1 MRLSHLAAVATLVA
15 LLGAMFVA
23 MGSAS
28 AAALGMCSTSGTS
41 YLVNV
46 GGAAD
51 TCTIPPAN
59 SADAVLAAHL
69 STDPVDASS
78 IVTTS
83 VVNNVITVTA
93 VGAGSVMLTD
103 DNGTDSNDGDDR
115 KFSFVVLDGMD
126 ESTDDD
132 PDENYVNNAGVGA
145 VIEFSDTD
153 GIVAAG
159 TPVSV
164 NVAMRYGGDAVD
176 VVFRGGGLNFAFGGG
191 TATFVDD
198 ALVPQVRLLQS
209 PQPDTRDLGQVE
221 NGNAG
226 DIPGAS
232 DDDFE
237 ASPSWTR
244 STNVDGVARSRAYTL
259 STAGASGEYTITATI
274 GITRD
279 GSPITVS
286 RDLTVGD
293 PGDAVTAVDLRY
305 STMGTAT
312 TTDDEDGRASKGGT
326 VELEWVITNSLGA
339 VTNDSSLNVIQI
351 SGTNGRYTVGTQATA
366 TSGLTVMDK
375 KAKGTITV
383 GSHQNKER
391 VVTVTIT
398 AIGGASVATDS
409 IDVHFTGNL
418 DAVSID
424 NSNVGTMFYRDAG
437 TEADG
442 DSGDNRDS
450 LSFKISGADASG
462 NFVPLA
468 SPDITVTSKATGKT
482 VTAITAMPAMSR
494 GSKVYDL
501 AVLDNDALVT
511 SPLDTGEYTMT
522 VTQGT
527 KRASVD
533 FTVVGMGD
541 NLELD
546 VSNTAPTT
554 VGDNVQVTAMVSSDG
569 MPVADGTKVTFKS
582 RDTVGDSD
590 SVLFLTTEETVTTK
604 GGEAEATFVVI
615 GPGSAVITAAADGDV
630 RVEVVTS
637 TAGAPEPEAMPEEE
651 ASVSCLSELSGFAT
665 WSCGVSADASE
676 IFEMVSARGVSAIHL
691 WNGSTWVR
699 YSVVDDAMVPGSS
712 DFMVTENDIL
722 YISN

>member
-1 MRLSHLAAVATLVA
+1 MRLSHLAAAATLVA
-15 LLGAMFVA
+15 LLGAMFIA

-28 AAALGMCSTSGTS
+28 AADLGMCNTSGTN
-41 YLVNV
+41 YLLV
-46 GGAAD
+46 GDSCTVMTDNALESSNTTAATATANTPEEGTWQIDAQNAGETTITDGNGNGISDNGATSD
-51 TCTIPPAN
+51 
-59 SADAVLAAHL
+59 
-69 STDPVDASS
+69 VDES
-78 IVTTS
+78 
-83 VVNNVITVTA
+83 
-93 VGAGSVMLTD
+93 D
-103 DNGTDSNDGDDR
+103 DNETF
-115 KFSFVVLDGMD
+115 KVVVLDGT
-126 ESTDDD
+126 ESARGD
-132 PDENYVNNAGVGA
+132 GA
-145 VIEFSDTD
+145 TIEFSDTD

-164 NVAMRYGGDAVD
+164 NVAMRYGGDVD
-176 VVFRGGGLNFAFGGG
+176 VVFRGGGLNFAFGG
-191 TATFVDD
+191 ATPDDFSDD
-198 ALVPQVRLLQS
+198 AQVPQVRLLA
-209 PQPDTRDLGQVE
+209 PNQPDGRSLADTIA
-221 NGNAG
+221 GNDAEG
-226 DIPGAS
+226 S
-232 DDDFE
+232 DADDSI
-237 ASPSWTR
+237 APSPSWNMPTKL
-244 STNVDGVARSRAYTL
+244 DGVARSRSYTL

-569 MPVADGTKVTFKS
+569 TPVADGTKVTFKS

>member
-1 MRLSHLAAVATLVA
+1 MRLSHLAAAATLVA

-28 AAALGMCSTSGTS
+28 AADLGMCNTSGTN
-41 YLVNV
+41 YLLE
-46 GGAAD
+46 GD
-51 TCTIPPAN
+51 TCTVMTEN
-59 SADAVLAAHL
+59 ELSSSDTSLA
-69 STDPVDASS
+69 
-78 IVTTS
+78 
-83 VVNNVITVTA
+83 TA
-93 VGAGSVMLTD
+93 TD
-103 DNGTDSNDGDDR
+103 DTPDTGTWQIEAIDAGEVTITDGNGNGISDNGATSDVDESDDNETF
-115 KFSFVVLDGMD
+115 KVVVLDGT
-126 ESTDDD
+126 ESARGD
-132 PDENYVNNAGVGA
+132 GA
-145 VIEFSDTD
+145 TIEFSDTD

-164 NVAMRYGGDAVD
+164 NVAMRYGGDVD
-176 VVFRGGGLNFAFGGG
+176 VVFRGGGLNFAFGG
-191 TATFVDD
+191 ATPDDFSDD
-198 ALVPQVRLLQS
+198 AQVPQVRLLA
-209 PQPDTRDLGQVE
+209 PNQPDGRSLADT
-221 NGNAG
+221 NAG
-226 DIPGAS
+226 NDAGGS
-232 DDDFE
+232 DADDSI
-237 ASPSWTR
+237 APSPSWNMPTKL
-244 STNVDGVARSRAYTL
+244 DGVARSRAYTL

-442 DSGDNRDS
+442 DSGDHRDS

-554 VGDNVQVTAMVSSDG
+554 VGDDVQVTAMVSSDG

>member
-1 MRLSHLAAVATLVA
+1 MRLSHLAAAATLVA

-41 YLVNV
+41 YLVIA
-46 GGAAD
+46 GGDAD
-51 TCTIPPAN
+51 TCMITLNSSTVPATSSDSTVAANTTDGTIT
-59 SADAVLAAHL
+59 AVAAGITTF
-69 STDPVDASS
+69 TDPAFVGTG
-78 IVTTS
+78 TTA
-83 VVNNVITVTA
+83 NPQKAEKTYRI
-93 VGAGSVMLTD
+93 
-103 DNGTDSNDGDDR
+103 
-115 KFSFVVLDGMD
+115 VVLDGAD
-126 ESTDDD
+126 NSTDDD
-132 PDENYVNNAGVGA
+132 PDENYVNNAGAGA

-279 GSPITVS
+279 GEPITVS
-286 RDLTVGD
+286 KDLMVGD
-293 PGDAVTAVDLRY
+293 PGDAVAAVDLRY

-312 TTDDEDGRASKGGT
+312 TTDDEDGRASKSGT
-326 VELEWVITNSLGA
+326 VELEWVITNSLGT
-339 VTNDSSLNVIQI
+339 VTNDSSLSVIQI
-351 SGTNGRYTVGTQATA
+351 SGTNGSYTVGTQENKLN
-366 TSGLTVMDK
+366 GLTVENRT
-375 KAKGTITV
+375 AKGTITV
-383 GSHQNKER
+383 GSRQSKER

-442 DSGDNRDS
+442 DSGDHRDS

>member
-28 AAALGMCSTSGTS
+28 AAALGMCNTSGTS

-46 GGAAD
+46 GGLAD
-51 TCTIPPAN
+51 TCTITLNSSTVPAT
-59 SADAVLAAHL
+59 SSDQSVAADSTDGTITALAAGITTF
-69 STDPVDASS
+69 TDPAFVGTG
-78 IVTTS
+78 TTA
-83 VVNNVITVTA
+83 NPQKAEKTYRI
-93 VGAGSVMLTD
+93 
-103 DNGTDSNDGDDR
+103 
-115 KFSFVVLDGMD
+115 VVLDGMD
-126 ESTDDD
+126 DSTDGA
-132 PDENYVNNAGVGA
+132 PDQNYVNNAGVGA

-164 NVAMRYGGDAVD
+164 NVAMRYGGEAVD

-191 TATFVDD
+191 TASFVDD

-209 PQPDTRDLGQVE
+209 PQPDTRTLGQVE
-221 NGNAG
+221 NGTSG
-226 DIPGAS
+226 SIPGAT
-232 DDDFE
+232 DGDFE

-312 TTDDEDGRASKGGT
+312 TTDDEDGRASKSGT

-442 DSGDNRDS
+442 DSGDHRDS

>member
-28 AAALGMCSTSGTS
+28 AAALGMCNTSGTN
-41 YLVNV
+41 YLLV
-46 GGAAD
+46 GDSCTVMTDNALESSNTTAATATANTPEEGTWQIDAQNAGETTITDGNGNGISDNGATSD
-51 TCTIPPAN
+51 
-59 SADAVLAAHL
+59 
-69 STDPVDASS
+69 VDES
-78 IVTTS
+78 
-83 VVNNVITVTA
+83 
-93 VGAGSVMLTD
+93 D
-103 DNGTDSNDGDDR
+103 DNKTF
-115 KFSFVVLDGMD
+115 KVVVLDGT
-126 ESTDDD
+126 ESARGD
-132 PDENYVNNAGVGA
+132 GA
-145 VIEFSDTD
+145 TIEFSDTD

-164 NVAMRYGGDAVD
+164 NVAMRYGGNVD
-176 VVFRGGGLNFAFGGG
+176 VVFRGGGLNFAFGG
-191 TATFVDD
+191 ATPDDFSDD
-198 ALVPQVRLLQS
+198 AQVPQVRLLA
-209 PQPDTRDLGQVE
+209 PNQPDGRSLANTI
-221 NGNAG
+221 AG
-226 DIPGAS
+226 TDAGGS
-232 DDDFE
+232 DADDSI
-237 ASPSWTR
+237 APSPSWNMPTKL
-244 STNVDGVARSRAYTL
+244 DGVARSRAYTL

-442 DSGDNRDS
+442 DSGDHRDS

>member
-28 AAALGMCSTSGTS
+28 AADLMACNTSGTS
-41 YLVNV
+41 FLL
-46 GGAAD
+46 ASD
-51 TCTIPPAN
+51 TCTIDTGRTGAATGDFSTPTGQT
-59 SADAVLAAHL
+59 AV
-69 STDPVDASS
+69 V
-78 IVTTS
+78 
-83 VVNNVITVTA
+83 TVTD
-93 VGAGSVMLTD
+93 VTAGVATITAGGSIGTSDLVD
-103 DNGTDSNDGDDR
+103 NNGTVDDGNTAD
-115 KFSFVVLDGMD
+115 VV
-126 ESTDDD
+126 ENADDD
-132 PDENYVNNAGVGA
+132 TTYKFTVINGTEPERGNGA
-145 VIEFSDTD
+145 AIEFSDTD

-159 TPVSV
+159 TPVKV
-164 NVAMRYGGDAVD
+164 NVAMRYGGEAVD
-176 VVFRGGGLNFAFGGG
+176 VVFNGGGLNFSFGGG
-191 TATFVDD
+191 TPAEFEDD
-198 ALVPQVRLLQS
+198 ALVPQVRLEQH
-209 PQPDTRDLGQVE
+209 PQPGGGDLEVIR
-221 NGNAG
+221 AG
-226 DIPGAS
+226 VSPNDPSAS
-232 DDDFE
+232 NHVA
-237 ASPSWTR
+237 ASPDWKMPTK
-244 STNVDGVARSRAYTL
+244 VDGVARSRSYTL

-286 RDLTVGD
+286 KDLTVGD

-312 TTDDEDGRASKGGT
+312 TTDDEDGRASKSGT

-442 DSGDNRDS
+442 DSGDHRDS